1 SSMLSAHIVEPEEN
15 MKVLD
20 ACSAPGGKATYL
32 AEQMNNTGEVQ
43 AHDLHKN
50 KINLIK
56 KNANRLGLSNIM
68 AQQLD
73 ARQLQTVYDEEV
85 FDRILVDAPCS
96 GFGVIRSKPD
106 IKYNKQLEDIIQLQ
120 KVQSAILH
128 QVAPLLKSNGKLVYS
143 TCTIDKMENED
154 VIKQF
159 LDTNEAYQVDKTF
172 L

>member
-1 SSMLSAHIVEPEEN
+1 
-15 MKVLD
+15 
-20 ACSAPGGKATYL
+20 
-32 AEQMNNTGEVQ
+32 
-43 AHDLHKN
+43 
-50 KINLIK
+50 
-56 KNANRLGLSNIM
+56 NRLGLSNIM

-172 L
+172 LDEVEKLENVQISAFGVQIFPQSYNSDGFFMTRLTKLLS